1 MEEESNQNWKE
12 ISEEISNV
20 RKKVKDSL
28 SEENLVED
36 LKDSL
41 FETVENTS
49 KLLKT
54 IIQKVEFTIK
64 DEEIRDETKE
74 VINKINEEIRDMLK
88 DSGNILKN
96 YGNDSSN
103 IEDNHLEEE

>member
-28 SEENLVED
+28 SEENLVDD

-41 FETVENTS
+41 FETVQNTS

-54 IIQKVEFTIK
+54 IVQKVEFTIK

-96 YGNDSSN
+96 YGNDFSN
-103 IEDNHLEEE
+103 SQDNLSEEE

>member
-41 FETVENTS
+41 FETVQNSS

>member
-1 MEEESNQNWKE
+1 MKEESNQNWKE

-96 YGNDSSN
+96 YGNDSSST
-103 IEDNHLEEE
+103 EDNHLEEE

>member
-1 MEEESNQNWKE
+1 MQEETNKNWKE
-12 ISEEISNV
+12 IAEEISNV
-20 RKKVKDSL
+20 RKKVKDSI

-41 FETVENTS
+41 FETVQNTS

-96 YGNDSSN
+96 YGNDFSN
-103 IEDNHLEEE
+103 TEDNLLEEE